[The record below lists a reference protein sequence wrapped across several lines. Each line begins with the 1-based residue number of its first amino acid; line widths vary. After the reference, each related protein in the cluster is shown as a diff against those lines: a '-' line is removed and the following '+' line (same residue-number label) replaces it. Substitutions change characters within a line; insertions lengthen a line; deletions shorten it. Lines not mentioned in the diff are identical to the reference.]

1 MAENSALTCFV
12 CDRAADPSDP
22 EIFRP
27 PRFDDVCICRDC
39 LAGER
44 EGYGAN
50 AESVRRQLAE
60 QGSGHQP

>member
-1 MAENSALTCFV
+1 MTDSAPLTCFV
-12 CDRAADPSDP
+12 CDRAVAPTDP

-44 EGYGAN
+44 DGYGAN
-50 AESVRRQLAE
+50 AENVRRQLGGE
-60 QGSGHQP
+60 DP